1 MSDYKVTKADL
12 SQVNRRYM
20 ALSISMFNYNTQNG
34 PIIAYALGPLLR
46 KLYPSDEE
54 YKEAMHNHY
63 KYFNSMSFMTSLIL
77 GIVISMEEKFGIKGK
92 DAIQD
97 FKAGIMGP
105 TAGIGDSIFFVIL
118 PGIFVPIAA
127 SLGYQ
132 GNIFGVVLLAI
143 YCIAVEIFRSKFI
156 YWGYNLGTSVVSQ
169 LKDKISVVTEACS
182 ILGLT
187 VVGALVPS
195 VIGVTCPLEFT
206 LASGSVINVQSLLD
220 SLLPSLLPVAF
231 TALYVKLLSTKKF
244 TMIQLIVITLV
255 VSIVLGG
262 LGILG

>member
-1 MSDYKVTKADL
+1 MSEYTITKKDI

-34 PIIAYALGPLLR
+34 PIIAYSLAPVLR
-46 KLYPSDEE
+46 KLYPNDDDF
-54 YKEAMHNHY
+54 KEAMSNHY

-77 GIVISMEEKFGIKGK
+77 GIVISMEEKFGLEGK

-105 TAGIGDSIFFVIL
+105 TAGIGDSLFFVIF

-132 GNIFGVVLLAI
+132 GNPFGVVLLGI
-143 YCIAVEIFRSKFI
+143 YCIVVEVVRSKFI
-156 YWGYNLGTSVVSQ
+156 YIGYNMGASVISK
-169 LKDKISVVTEACS
+169 LKDKVAIVTESCS

-187 VVGALVPS
+187 VVGALITS
-195 VIGVTCPLEFT
+195 VITVTCPLEFT
-206 LASGSVINVQSLLD
+206 LDSGSVINVQSLLD
-220 SLLPSLLPVAF
+220 SLIPSLLPVCFVAIF
-231 TALYVKLLSTKKF
+231 VKVLASKKM
-244 TMIQLIVITLV
+244 TMTQLVLVTLIC
-255 VSIVLGG
+255 SIVLGG